1 MPQDGER
8 GQCGRGGRKGD
19 ATPLQIVKKNTRTEK
34 SSSRRR
40 VARPDVR
47 WGEAKV
53 KEIAATTLKTFL
65 NSNTRKG
72 ARQTERR
79 GVWGTAESKSVAKA
93 QGNAMAVAVAVAVAS
108 VSRGICGRIGQ
119 VDYAMR
125 CGA

>member
-1 MPQDGER
+1 M
-8 GQCGRGGRKGD
+8 
-19 ATPLQIVKKNTRTEK
+19 
-34 SSSRRR
+34 
-40 VARPDVR
+40 
-47 WGEAKV
+47 
-53 KEIAATTLKTFL
+53 KEIAATLAPTTLKTFL

-72 ARQTERR
+72 ARQTMRR
-79 GVWGTAESKSVAKA
+79 GEWGTAESKSVAKA